1 MNTLSKIFAAL
12 NFWLFLTKIVFFRL
26 TNGANGEMTSTTATK
41 NGSNGR
47 ANSIHMMTENNGLDL
62 NPDQEE
68 PESLPL
74 RVFLSLYFDTK
85 VKLDRICWKSACKVY
100 LRSRN
105 YRLVASTNAP
115 Y

>member
-1 MNTLSKIFAAL
+1 
-12 NFWLFLTKIVFFRL
+12 
-26 TNGANGEMTSTTATK
+26 MTSTTATK

-100 LRSRN
+100 LHSRN

>member
-1 MNTLSKIFAAL
+1 
-12 NFWLFLTKIVFFRL
+12 
-26 TNGANGEMTSTTATK
+26 MTSTTATK

-85 VKLDRICWKSACKVY
+85 VKLDVQNLLEKCMQSVFTLKK
-100 LRSRN
+100 LPFSRK
-105 YRLVASTNAP
+105 Y
-115 Y
+115 

>member
-1 MNTLSKIFAAL
+1 
-12 NFWLFLTKIVFFRL
+12 
-26 TNGANGEMTSTTATK
+26 MTSTTATK

-62 NPDQEE
+62 NPDQEG

-74 RVFLSLYFDTK
+74 RVLLSLYFDTQ

-100 LRSRN
+100 LRSSN
-105 YRLVASTNAP
+105 YEKLCVFSQKFYSKQTLER
-115 Y
+115 